1 MSTYP
6 QILGI
11 YSMEKKAD
19 VGGTG
24 GKTLGRYQQK
34 TFWFVRRTDDDEYE
48 IQPLNSNHVPSGVKS
63 TLSGEEFIK
72 SYVPEPGY
80 YETNTVPALKTL
92 GKKLEK
98 GEELFK
104 EGNLDEAEREF
115 AKALMIDDV
124 NVEANMGLGSVHCEK
139 KEFQKVKKVLNILLN
154 SDATFQ
160 EGQRKQFNTFGISL
174 RKQGLLEEARQY
186 YGKALEFNDR
196 DEHLHFNMARVYFT
210 EGENET
216 CLKHLKT
223 ALELDPKFEEAKK
236 FLNYCQ
242 KKSSPGKEDAS
253 GETPPSEENKAGEE
267 AAPPE
272 ENKAPEKT
280 PQPQTE

>member
-1 MSTYP
+1 VSTYP
-6 QILGI
+6 QIIGI
-11 YSMEKKAD
+11 YSMEKEAG

-34 TFWFVRRTDDDEYE
+34 TFWYARRIADDEYE
-48 IQPLNSNHVPSGVKS
+48 VQPLNSNHVPSGVKS

-72 SYVPEPGY
+72 AYVPEPGY

-124 NVEANMGLGSVHCEK
+124 NVEASLGLGSVHCEK
-139 KEFQKVKKVLNILLN
+139 KEFQKVKKVLDILLN
-154 SDATFQ
+154 SDAAFQ

-186 YGKALEFNDR
+186 YSKALEFNDQ
-196 DEHLHFNMARVYFT
+196 DEHLHFNLARVYFT
-210 EGENET
+210 DGENET

-223 ALELDPKFEEAKK
+223 ALELDPGFKEAQK
-236 FLNYCQ
+236 FLDYCQ
-242 KKSSPGKEDAS
+242 KNPSTGKDGAPE
-253 GETPPSEENKAGEE
+253 ETPPPEKSEAPEE
-267 AAPPE
+267 A
-272 ENKAPEKT
+272 
-280 PQPQTE
+280 PQPQAE